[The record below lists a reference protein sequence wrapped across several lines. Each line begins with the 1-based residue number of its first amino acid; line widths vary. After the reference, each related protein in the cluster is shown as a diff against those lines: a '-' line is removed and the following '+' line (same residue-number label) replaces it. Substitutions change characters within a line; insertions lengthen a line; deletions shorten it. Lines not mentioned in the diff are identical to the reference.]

1 MSSSSVIVTLNALRL
16 ATGGRRETGGRQN
29 VVILMIPGAIVLAL
43 VVLAA
48 FIWSLRYGQY
58 DDPAAAAAR
67 VLLENHRPK

>member
-1 MSSSSVIVTLNALRL
+1 
-16 ATGGRRETGGRQN
+16 
-29 VVILMIPGAIVLAL
+29 MIPGAIVLAL

>member
-1 MSSSSVIVTLNALRL
+1 
-16 ATGGRRETGGRQN
+16 
-29 VVILMIPGAIVLAL
+29 MIPGAIVLAL

-58 DDPAAAAAR
+58 DDPTAAAAR